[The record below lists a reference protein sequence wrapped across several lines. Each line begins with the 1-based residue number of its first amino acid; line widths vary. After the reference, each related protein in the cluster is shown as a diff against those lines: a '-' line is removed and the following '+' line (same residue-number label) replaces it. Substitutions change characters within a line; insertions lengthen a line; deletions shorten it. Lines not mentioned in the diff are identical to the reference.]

1 MSITL
6 AAIAAQAYASI
17 YPVSIPQGFFPGA
30 NNGVIGSWYRA
41 SAGQDATNGQSWC
54 GYTYKNSDPIF
65 AVSLK
70 AMGGATYNSNPDAWR
85 AQSRK
90 YCGLEAQVTDPSTGK
105 TSLLYIGDAFDDAW
119 IKRTG
124 SIDIMIDAFSNL
136 HGNPNGNKNTVIDPC
151 NWKLTGRVNTAYA
164 APGASWP
171 SSGASSSQ
179 ASPITSTTANPPS
192 TSGGAAGASCDGL
205 TKLCATSLTCLA
217 PNGICSSQACNW
229 GNIAGVCPST
239 PSSTCSHYCQ
249 GCLQKEGDGG
259 TSNNHT
265 RDGLAS
271 AGDDGNDGEN
281 LDLGVGN
288 LSNLATGIASGDGR
302 PGPCLSLGV
311 AAAGTS
317 ADAIA
322 TAGANVFAVF
332 EADAC

>member
-1 MSITL
+1 MMYSLITMSITL
-6 AAIAAQAYASI
+6 AAIAAQASASI

-136 HGNPNGNKNTVIDPC
+136 HGNPNGNKNTLAVERS
-151 NWKLTGRVNTAYA
+151 LVV
-164 APGASWP
+164 PG
-171 SSGASSSQ
+171 
-179 ASPITSTTANPPS
+179 ITDN
-192 TSGGAAGASCDGL
+192 L
-205 TKLCATSLTCLA
+205 
-217 PNGICSSQACNW
+217 
-229 GNIAGVCPST
+229 
-239 PSSTCSHYCQ
+239 Y
-249 GCLQKEGDGG
+249 
-259 TSNNHT
+259 
-265 RDGLAS
+265 
-271 AGDDGNDGEN
+271 DGESSI
-281 LDLGVGN
+281 GKRR
-288 LSNLATGIASGDGR
+288 SGWR
-302 PGPCLSLGV
+302 IL
-311 AAAGTS
+311 
-317 ADAIA
+317 
-322 TAGANVFAVF
+322 
-332 EADAC
+332 